1 MAAPDLERLQTALG
15 PGYTVERELGSGG
28 MATVYLARDVK
39 HQRQVAL
46 KVLHPD
52 LAVSLGPERF
62 RREITTA
69 AQLQHPHILGVYDSG
84 ETTAGQLWFTMPY
97 VEGES
102 LRDRLRREG
111 QLPVGDAIRITREVA
126 SALAYAHGRGIIHR
140 DIKPENVLLTGQ
152 GDALL
157 ADFGIARALSAS
169 ATDTGLTATGLAV
182 GTPQYMSPE
191 QASGE
196 RTLDVRSDVYSLG
209 ALLYE
214 MLAGEPPFT
223 GPSAQAVIAK
233 MLSSA
238 PPSVRGVRPA
248 VSANV
253 DAAIQRALAPV
264 PADRWPS
271 ASEFAHTLDVAER
284 TAAAPVAPGGAPAP
298 ARRMP
303 VAAMAL
309 GLGFLIGI
317 GALFAWRSRAGSSA
331 APGDAGPIRIAV
343 LPFDN
348 LGDSADGYFADGV
361 TDAVRGK
368 LTSVPGLAVIGS
380 ASSGQYRHTTKAPR
394 EIAQELGV
402 HYLLLGKVRWDKHAG
417 GESQVEVSPELVDG
431 TTANDR
437 WAQPFDAPLTHVFQ
451 VQGEIANKVAQA
463 LQVALTPATQQAV
476 ESRPTADLAAYD
488 SYLRGV
494 AIGRTGNSPQV
505 LRQAIA
511 AIRDAVTRDSAF
523 ALAWSQLATAYS
535 LLYFNGRPLRAI
547 ADSSDRASA
556 RALALAPGLPEAHAA
571 RGAYFALVLH
581 DQVRGLAEAKAGLA
595 LAPTN
600 ARLLRNVAADEIA
613 LGLADSAAGTAAR
626 AAALDPRDPLTFSR
640 VAEIALAR
648 RRSGEGQAAAERALA
663 LQPGNLLDVEQ
674 LAQSFLQRG
683 DLASARQAIQR
694 EAATVDPTAT
704 VAYLG
709 QYYDLGWVLDSAESA
724 RLLASRPEAFDG
736 DTAAWAIVLAQQCAF
751 RGDRVHQRMYADIG
765 RAVSVRQI
773 AATGNDPQR
782 HVFLGLML
790 AYLGRDVEA
799 VKEAERAAAIVAAG
813 PDNVPVPYIDH
824 QIARVYLEAGQP
836 ERALDVLERVM
847 AEPYYVTPAW
857 LGIDPNFTA
866 LRGNPRF
873 ERLAAGGGPPIA

>member
-1 MAAPDLERLQTALG
+1 VSSPDLERLQSALG
-15 PGYTVERELGSGG
+15 PGYVVERQLGAGG
-28 MATVYLARDVK
+28 MATVYLARDAK

-84 ETTAGQLWFTMPY
+84 ETATGQLWFTMPY

-111 QLPVGDAIRITREVA
+111 QLPVGDSIRITREIA
-126 SALAYAHGRGIIHR
+126 SALAYAHQRGIIHR
-140 DIKPENVLLTGQ
+140 DIKPENVLLTQQ

-157 ADFGIARALSAS
+157 ADFGIARALSAN
-169 ATDTGLTATGLAV
+169 ANDTGLTATGLAV

-196 RTLDVRSDVYSLG
+196 RTLDARSDVYSLG

-248 VSANV
+248 VSPNI

-271 ASEFAHTLDVAER
+271 ASEFAHALEAAER
-284 TAAAPVAPGGAPAP
+284 TLSMPVGEPVR

-317 GALFAWRSRAGSSA
+317 GALFAWRSHAGGGA
-331 APGDAGPIRIAV
+331 APGESGPIRIAV

-431 TTANDR
+431 TTATDR

-476 ESRPTADLAAYD
+476 ESRPTANLAAYD

-494 AIGRTGNSPQV
+494 AIGRTGNSPIV
-505 LRQAIA
+505 LRRAIA
-511 AIRDAVTRDSAF
+511 AYRDAVARDSTF
-523 ALAWSQLATAYS
+523 ALAWGHLGTAYGI
-535 LLYFNGRPLRAI
+535 LYFNGVPSAAL

-556 RALALAPGLPEAHAA
+556 RALALAPELPESHAA
-571 RGAYFALVLH
+571 RGVYYSTVLH
-581 DQVRGLAEAKAGLA
+581 DDIRSLAEDKAGLA
-595 LAPTN
+595 LAPAN
-600 ARLLRNVAADEIA
+600 ARLLRDVAFDEIA
-613 LGLADSAAGTAAR
+613 LGQADSAAATAAR
-626 AAALDPRDPLTFSR
+626 AAALDPRDPLTFSG
-640 VAEIALAR
+640 VADIALAR
-648 RRSGEGQAAAERALA
+648 RRSGEAQAAAERALA
-663 LQPGNLLDVEQ
+663 LQPGNLRDMEH
-674 LAQSFLQRG
+674 LAQSFLQLG
-683 DLASARQAIQR
+683 DLAGARQVIQR
-694 EAATVDPTAT
+694 ETATADPTAT

-709 QYYDLGWVLDSAESA
+709 QYYDLGWVLDSAESV
-724 RLLASRPEAFDG
+724 RLLATRPEAFDG
-736 DTAAWAIVLAQQCAF
+736 DTAAWAIVLAQQYAF
-751 RGDRVHQRMYADIG
+751 RGDRVHQRAYAEIG

-773 AATGNDPQR
+773 AETGSDPQR

-790 AYLGRDVEA
+790 AYLGRDAEA

-813 PDNVPVPYIDH
+813 PNKLPVPYIDH
-824 QIARVYLEAGQP
+824 QIARVYLEAAQP
-836 ERALDVLERVM
+836 ERALDVLERLM
-847 AEPYYVTPAW
+847 AEPYYLTPAW
-857 LGIDPNFTA
+857 LRIDPNFA
-866 LRGNPRF
+866 PLHGNPRF
-873 ERLAAGGGPPIA
+873 ERLAAISGAPIA

>member
-1 MAAPDLERLQTALG
+1 MSSPDLQRLQSALG
-15 PGYTVERELGSGG
+15 PVYVVERQLGAGG
-28 MATVYLARDVK
+28 MATVYLARDAK

-84 ETTAGQLWFTMPY
+84 ETATGQLWFTMPY

-126 SALAYAHGRGIIHR
+126 SALAYAHGRGIIDR
-140 DIKPENVLLTGQ
+140 DIKPENVLLTQQ

-157 ADFGIARALSAS
+157 ADFGIARALSSS
-169 ATDTGLTATGLAV
+169 ANDTGLTATGLAI

-196 RTLDVRSDVYSLG
+196 RTLDARSDVYSLG
-209 ALLYE
+209 ALLYRCWLGSRRSRDRPRRRSSRKCCRARRRRYE
-214 MLAGEPPFT
+214 VSAL
-223 GPSAQAVIAK
+223 PSRRVSTQR
-233 MLSSA
+233 SSA
-238 PPSVRGVRPA
+238 RWRRCRRTGGPVRVSSPMRLRRPSGRCLCRLVSPCGRGGCRWRRWRWDLGFSS
-248 VSANV
+248 VSG
-253 DAAIQRALAPV
+253 RCSPGG
-264 PADRWPS
+264 
-271 ASEFAHTLDVAER
+271 R
-284 TAAAPVAPGGAPAP
+284 TRVAAA
-298 ARRMP
+298 
-303 VAAMAL
+303 
-309 GLGFLIGI
+309 
-317 GALFAWRSRAGSSA
+317 S
-331 APGDAGPIRIAV
+331 GDSGPIRIAV

-348 LGDSADGYFADGV
+348 MGDSSDGYFADGV

-431 TTANDR
+431 TTATDR

-476 ESRPTADLAAYD
+476 ESRPTANLAAYD

-505 LRQAIA
+505 LREAIA
-511 AIRDAVTRDSAF
+511 AIRDAVARDSAF
-523 ALAWSQLATAYS
+523 ALAWSRLATDYS
-535 LLYFNGRPLRAI
+535 LLYFNGRPLRAV

-581 DQVRGLAEAKAGLA
+581 DPVRGLAEAEAGLA
-595 LAPTN
+595 LAPANTN
-600 ARLLRNVAADEIA
+600 LLTTVAGGEAA
-613 LGLADSAAGTAAR
+613 AGLLDSAAATAAR
-626 AAALDPRDPLTFSR
+626 AAALDPRDASVFRR
-640 VAEIALAR
+640 VASIAMSR
-648 RRSGEGQAAAERALA
+648 RRSAEAQAAAERALA
-663 LQPGNLLDVEQ
+663 LQPGNLPTIDG
-674 LAQSFLQRG
+674 LACILLQQG
-683 DLASARQAIQR
+683 DLAGARRMVGTR
-694 EAATVDPTAT
+694 ERHRRA
-704 VAYLG
+704 
-709 QYYDLGWVLDSAESA
+709 
-724 RLLASRPEAFDG
+724 DG
-736 DTAAWAIVLAQQCAF
+736 DCCLSRELLRSGV
-751 RGDRVHQRMYADIG
+751 GVGQR
-765 RAVSVRQI
+765 
-773 AATGNDPQR
+773 P
-782 HVFLGLML
+782 
-790 AYLGRDVEA
+790 
-799 VKEAERAAAIVAAG
+799 ERAASG
-813 PDNVPVPYIDH
+813 DTS
-824 QIARVYLEAGQP
+824 RC
-836 ERALDVLERVM
+836 VLR
-847 AEPYYVTPAW
+847 
-857 LGIDPNFTA
+857 
-866 LRGNPRF
+866 
-873 ERLAAGGGPPIA
+873 

>member
-1 MAAPDLERLQTALG
+1 VATPDLERLQSSLG
-15 PGYTVERELGSGG
+15 PGYTVEGELGSGG

-84 ETTAGQLWFTMPY
+84 ETTTGQLWFTMPY

-111 QLPVGDAIRITREVA
+111 QLPVGDALRITREVA
-126 SALAYAHGRGIIHR
+126 SALAYAHQRGIIHR
-140 DIKPENVLLTGQ
+140 DIKPENVLLTEQ

-157 ADFGIARALSAS
+157 ADFGIARALSGN
-169 ATDTGLTATGLAV
+169 ATQTGLTATGLAV

-196 RTLDVRSDVYSLG
+196 RTLDARSDVYSLG

-223 GPSAQAVIAK
+223 GPTAQAVIAK

-248 VSANV
+248 VPASV

-271 ASEFAHTLDVAER
+271 AGEFANALETAER
-284 TAAAPVAPGGAPAP
+284 TAAAPGSAPRP
-298 ARRMP
+298 ARRIP

-317 GALFAWRSRAGSSA
+317 GALFAWRSRAGSGA
-331 APGDAGPIRIAV
+331 APSDAGPIRIAV

-348 LGDSADGYFADGV
+348 MGDSADGYFADGV

-380 ASSGQYRHTTKAPR
+380 ASSGQYRHTTKPPR

-431 TTANDR
+431 PTATDR

-451 VQGEIANKVAQA
+451 VQGEIADKVAQA
-463 LQVALTPATQQAV
+463 LQVALTPATQEVVAA
-476 ESRPTADLAAYD
+476 RPTANLAAYD
-488 SYLRGV
+488 SYLRGH
-494 AIGRTGNSPQV
+494 AIAVSGNSPIV
-505 LRQAIA
+505 IRRAIA
-511 AIRDAVTRDSAF
+511 AYRDAVSRDSAF
-523 ALAWSQLATAYS
+523 ALAWSHLALSYS
-535 LLYFNGRPLRAI
+535 LLYFNGVPLPAI

-556 RALALAPGLPEAHAA
+556 RALELAPDLPEAHAA

-581 DQVRGLAEAKAGLA
+581 DDTRGLAEAKAGLA

-600 ARLLRNVAADEIA
+600 ATLLRAVVSGESA
-613 LGLADSAAGTAAR
+613 LGLTDSAAATAAR
-626 AAALDPRDPLTFSR
+626 AVALDPRDAGAFAR
-640 VAEIALAR
+640 VASVALLR
-648 RRSGEGQAAAERALA
+648 HRSSEAQAAAERSLA
-663 LQPGNLLDVEQ
+663 LRPGNIGTIDG
-674 LAQSFLQRG
+674 LAQILLQQG
-683 DLASARQAIQR
+683 DLAGARKMIER
-694 EAATVDPTAT
+694 ETAALDPTTT

-709 QYYDLGWVLDSAESA
+709 EYYDLGWVLDSAESTL
-724 RLLASRPEAFDG
+724 LLATRPEAFGG
-736 DTAAWAIVLAQQCAF
+736 DTAAWAIALAQQYGF
-751 RGDRVHQRMYADIG
+751 RGDRVRQRAYADTA
-765 RAVSVRQI
+765 RAAYSAGLAVTER
-773 AATGNDPQR
+773 DPQR
-782 HVFLGLML
+782 HVFLGLAL
-790 AYLGRDVEA
+790 AYLGRDAEA
-799 VKEAERAAAIVAAG
+799 VKEGERADAIVASG
-813 PDNVPVPYIDH
+813 PDGVRVPYIDH
-824 QIARVYLEAGQP
+824 QLARVYLAAGQP
-836 ERALDVLERVM
+836 ERALDMLERLL
-847 AEPYYVTPAW
+847 AEPGFVTPAW
-857 LGIDPNFTA
+857 LRIDPNFA
-866 LRGNPRF
+866 PLRGNPRF
-873 ERLAAGGGPPIA
+873 ERLIAGAGPPIA